1 MNDLF
6 VTLLFGHVIGDFF
19 LQPKAL
25 AVKKGASNLLCSIHV
40 AIYTISIVAVT
51 RNIHFWWVVFV
62 YGSHWVV
69 DRFSVA
75 DKWLQLIHSRDL
87 PGFVQLGHLDIPDLK
102 DETAEMPMRMNYR
115 ILRGSFSAIV
125 YVVVDN
131 SIHLFSMYYFYK
143 WFFEK

>member
-6 VTLLFGHVIGDFF
+6 VTLLLGHVIGDFF

-51 RNIHFWWVVFV
+51 RNIHFSWIVFV

-69 DRFSVA
+69 DRFSLA

-87 PGFVQLGHLDIPDLK
+87 PGFVEHGHLDIPDLK
-102 DETAEMPMRMNYR
+102 DETAEMSKRMNYR

-131 SIHLFSMYYFYK
+131 SMHLFSCIIFTNG
-143 WFFEK
+143 FL